1 MTVGMIQLCVSPPEA
16 RADMER
22 TLRDAAEAPH
32 YRELRKAGVGENTLC
47 LVIAIALEAIQQN
60 FFQ

>member
-1 MTVGMIQLCVSPPEA
+1 
-16 RADMER
+16 MER